1 MLLTIPFPN
10 VTHALKLFSIGI
22 LLSIQ
27 ISAHAC
33 TIFTMTD
40 GERILFCNNED
51 FSNPKTRIWFIPGTN
66 DRHGCVFVG
75 FDDGWGQGG
84 LNDKG
89 LAFDWVAGFKERW
102 ERSPELHSVRGN
114 SCQRM
119 LESCNSVEK
128 AVTFF
133 ERHWEESF
141 SYGQLLVAD
150 RTGKSALLRAKDGKF
165 DAPIV
170 NRSQG
175 IGHRFGLRGNEA
187 SAMLAKISTPTLAD
201 AVRLLNATRQEG
213 VNATKYSVVY
223 DLKTCDICL
232 YRFPEQTEPVR
243 FSLSRELN
251 KGPHY
256 FDIPELPQ
264 QLTQGLRSLTEDMKK
279 Y

>member
-1 MLLTIPFPN
+1 MLRTIPFPN
-10 VTHALKLFSIGI
+10 VTDALKLFSIGI
-22 LLSIQ
+22 LFSIQ
-27 ISAHAC
+27 IHARAC

-51 FSNPKTRIWFIPGTN
+51 FSNPKTRIWFIPGTD

-89 LAFDWVAGFKERW
+89 LAFGWVAGLKERW
-102 ERSPELHSVRGN
+102 ERSPELQIVRGN
-114 SCQRM
+114 PCQRT
-119 LESCNSVEK
+119 LESCDSVEK
-128 AVTFF
+128 AVAFF

-150 RTGKSALLRAKDGKF
+150 RTGKSAVLRAKDEKF

-170 NRSQG
+170 KRSQG

-187 SAMLAKISTPTLAD
+187 SGMLTKVSTPTLAD
-201 AVRLLNATRQEG
+201 AVRLLNATRQQG
-213 VNATKYSVVY
+213 ANATKYSVVY
-223 DLKTCDICL
+223 DLKTCDIYL

-243 FSLSRELN
+243 FNLSREL
-251 KGPHY
+251 KQGPHY
-256 FDIPELPQ
+256 FDIPELPGQ
-264 QLTQGLRSLTEDMKK
+264 QTRELRPLTEDMKK

>member
-1 MLLTIPFPN
+1 MLRTIPFPY
-10 VTHALKLFSIGI
+10 VTHALAF
-22 LLSIQ
+22 LSFAIFFTVER
-27 ISAHAC
+27 HTNAC
-33 TIFTMTD
+33 TVFTMTD

-51 FSNPKTRIWFIPGTN
+51 FSNPKTRIWFIPETS
-66 DRHGCVFVG
+66 DRHGCEFVG

-89 LAFDWVAGFKERW
+89 LAFGWVAGFKERW
-102 ERSPELHSVRGN
+102 EHRPELQIVRGN
-114 SCQRM
+114 PCQRM
-119 LESCNSVEK
+119 LESCDSVET
-128 AVTFF
+128 AVAFF

-187 SAMLAKISTPTLAD
+187 SGMLAKISTPTLAD

-223 DLKTCDICL
+223 DLKTCDINL

-243 FSLSRELN
+243 FKLSRELK

-256 FDIPELPQ
+256 FDIPELYK
-264 QLTQGLRSLTEDMKK
+264 QLTQELRPLTEDMKK